1 MIRER
6 GGFLDGFFGATMII
20 PLIGV
25 YVFFGVVVWRF
36 MRAHESIAESLKNV
50 AENLKKEP

>member
-1 MIRER
+1 M
-6 GGFLDGFFGATMII
+6 DGFFGATMII